1 MVTNKVHRYSD
12 THQCILYEKSTQGI
26 CIGMYC
32 AYVIGSVS
40 VVNTK
45 VSELSYR
52 NVQLATC
59 IEKLTHFLLLG
70 I

>member
-1 MVTNKVHRYSD
+1 MTNKVHRYSD
-12 THQCILYEKSTQGI
+12 MHQCILYEKSTQGI
-26 CIGMYC
+26 CMYC
-32 AYVIGSVS
+32 AYFIGSVS

-45 VSELSYR
+45 VSELSHR

-59 IEKLTHFLLLG
+59 IEKFTHFLLLG